1 MQGTITQDKT
11 RGTWSFVVDVHSDDG
26 ARRQM
31 RRRGFRTK
39 KAAAEALATVLAEQ
53 ARGVFVRPS
62 RTTVAAYLVDEWMP
76 ARARSLK
83 PSTAAS
89 YEQMIRTYV
98 VPHIGG
104 IELSKVD
111 GPLLNRLYGTLL
123 TDGRTG
129 ASGRRGALST
139 KTVRNVHGLLHRAFK
154 DAVRWRRLTTNPC
167 DAADQPRKASPEMSA
182 WTADQLHQFITATEA
197 DRLGPVWRLMATT
210 GMRRG
215 EVVGLRWSDIDLPKG
230 KSARVGEDKVARV
243 RVVQTVAMAGT
254 RPTVGTPKTAAGRRT
269 ITLDDETAAA
279 LRAHHNRQRAEKLAM
294 GAGWKGADDRV
305 VLEADGSAIHPQVLT
320 RRFITAV
327 RNVEGLPLIRL
338 HDVRHSYATAALA
351 AGVPVKVLSQRLG
364 HADVSITLRTYA
376 HVMPGDDEDA
386 ATRVADFI
394 AGRR

>member
-1 MQGTITQDKT
+1 
-11 RGTWSFVVDVHSDDG
+11 
-26 ARRQM
+26 
-31 RRRGFRTK
+31 
-39 KAAAEALATVLAEQ
+39 
-53 ARGVFVRPS
+53 
-62 RTTVAAYLVDEWMP
+62 
-76 ARARSLK
+76 
-83 PSTAAS
+83 
-89 YEQMIRTYV
+89 
-98 VPHIGG
+98 
-104 IELSKVD
+104 
-111 GPLLNRLYGTLL
+111 
-123 TDGRTG
+123 
-129 ASGRRGALST
+129 
-139 KTVRNVHGLLHRAFK
+139 
-154 DAVRWRRLTTNPC
+154 
-167 DAADQPRKASPEMSA
+167 MSA